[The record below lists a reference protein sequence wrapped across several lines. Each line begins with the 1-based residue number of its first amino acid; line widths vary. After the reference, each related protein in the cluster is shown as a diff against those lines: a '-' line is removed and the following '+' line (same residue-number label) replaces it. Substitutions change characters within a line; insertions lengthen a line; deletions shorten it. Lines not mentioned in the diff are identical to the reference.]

1 MLDKIAEWIWG
12 PGLLALLLG
21 TGFWLSVRNRFFQLW
36 GWRRIL
42 SRTFGGLR
50 KHKSSVGK
58 QTLTQFQTFSAALA
72 AAMGTGNIVGVAAAL
87 WIGGPGAIF
96 WMWVSAFL
104 GMMLT
109 YCENVLGMR
118 YAGTRVDGTP
128 IGGPMAYLHNGLG
141 CPALAVLYSIFC
153 ICASF
158 GMGNMTQ
165 SSTMAHLMQ
174 DACAVPPVITGILVT
189 VLLGGILLRGA
200 RGVGGVIQWLM
211 PLLAAV
217 YMLSAAAVILQ
228 NRHALRSAAVF
239 FRGLLACVL
248 HAAAFL
254 VRHCSWR
261 WAPDCGTGYFPMKQ
275 GLGAVPWCMPE
286 GIPVTRN
293 CRGCGA

>member
-1 MLDKIAEWIWG
+1 MDM
-12 PGLLALLLG
+12 G
-21 TGFWLSVRNRFFQLW
+21 TGTVGAAAGHRVLAQCAESVFQLW

-153 ICASF
+153 ICAS
-158 GMGNMTQ
+158 
-165 SSTMAHLMQ
+165 
-174 DACAVPPVITGILVT
+174 
-189 VLLGGILLRGA
+189 
-200 RGVGGVIQWLM
+200 
-211 PLLAAV
+211 LA
-217 YMLSAAAVILQ
+217 
-228 NRHALRSAAVF
+228 
-239 FRGLLACVL
+239 
-248 HAAAFL
+248 
-254 VRHCSWR
+254 
-261 WAPDCGTGYFPMKQ
+261 WA
-275 GLGAVPWCMPE
+275 
-286 GIPVTRN
+286 I
-293 CRGCGA
+293 